1 MKCGKTKKKETTL
14 DREKLRRVVIKI
26 IEEIYD
32 FRIKN
37 FMVLLKVIAANSE

>member
-1 MKCGKTKKKETTL
+1 MKCGKTKKKEATV
-14 DREKLRRVVIKI
+14 DRQKLRRVVIKI

-37 FMVLLKVIAANSE
+37 FMVLLKLIAANSE